1 MPEKR
6 RRGAIA
12 RQQYTKEIEVLVQ
25 DLLRMGK
32 HVEEAFLKAT
42 QSLKGQDVELARQI
56 LHEDDS
62 IDAMEKDLEE
72 RCVKLIALQAPLAG
86 DLRTIHTILKV
97 VTDLER
103 IGDQAINIAEL
114 TLRLSGEPLIKPL
127 VDIPKMAEMA
137 GSMLHRAL
145 KSFVDGDTGL
155 AREVCLADDAVDELY
170 SRLYDELIE
179 LSLGAGDRARATQAI
194 NLLFAARFL
203 ERIADHATNI
213 AERVIYMVEGRR
225 VPHQLKGYRDE

>member
-1 MPEKR
+1 
-6 RRGAIA
+6 
-12 RQQYTKEIEVLVQ
+12 
-25 DLLRMGK
+25 MGK

-62 IDAMEKDLEE
+62 IDAMERDLEE

>member
-1 MPEKR
+1 
-6 RRGAIA
+6 
-12 RQQYTKEIEVLVQ
+12 
-25 DLLRMGK
+25 
-32 HVEEAFLKAT
+32 
-42 QSLKGQDVELARQI
+42 
-56 LHEDDS
+56 
-62 IDAMEKDLEE
+62 MEKDLEE

>member
-1 MPEKR
+1 M
-6 RRGAIA
+6 G
-12 RQQYTKEIEVLVQ
+12 EI
-25 DLLRMGK
+25 
-32 HVEEAFLKAT
+32 VEDAFLRAT
-42 QSLKGQDVELARQI
+42 RSLKDQDVQLARAI
-56 LHEDDS
+56 LSEDDS
-62 IDAMEKDLEE
+62 IDEMERDLEE
-72 RCVKLIALQAPLAG
+72 RCVKLLALQAPLAG

-114 TLRLSGEPLIKPL
+114 TLRLAGQPLIKPL
-127 VDIPKMAEMA
+127 VDIPRMAEMA
-137 GSMLHRAL
+137 GDMLHRAL
-145 KSFVDGDTGL
+145 QSFVDGDTAL
-155 AREVCLADDAVDELY
+155 AKEVCLADDAVDQLY

-179 LSLGAGDRARATQAI
+179 LSLSAGDRTRSAQAI

-225 VPHQLKGYRDE
+225 VPHQLKGYEG